1 MRLAIET
8 LDVRARREA
17 IDGHP
22 NLLDVQPD
30 GDVEAIEFTHYDC
43 WFLPPDEDYT
53 LDYLREA
60 MLKAPRTVADQ
71 CQLTFSSWMET
82 LDVPQPPNG
91 WFADLYLRGYSEQV
105 RRTGIADEEAGWA
118 GIIEAETDAVLRVL
132 KAGFKVYGGDGFWEV
147 YPDVEEA
154 PSTDENRSFCQDQP
168 F

>member
-1 MRLAIET
+1 MKAKIET

-30 GDVEAIEFTHYDC
+30 SDAEAIEFTHYDC

-60 MLKAPRTVADQ
+60 MLNAPRAVADQ

-82 LDVPQPPNG
+82 LVVPQ
-91 WFADLYLRGYSEQV
+91 DRKSV
-105 RRTGIADEEAGWA
+105 
-118 GIIEAETDAVLRVL
+118 V
-132 KAGFKVYGGDGFWEV
+132 
-147 YPDVEEA
+147 
-154 PSTDENRSFCQDQP
+154 
-168 F
+168 